1 MRFEPRK
8 GTRKPRA
15 PVFRTSFHV
24 LSKAPPNDRCNS
36 AAALVGLA
44 ERAGKFYRRSSEDW
58 LACGNLLLEA
68 KKVCQHGEWSVFLED
83 AGIGCTCY
91 HPLFV
96 FNQFGDLERCAL
108 RPGNVHSAHEWRDV
122 LDPVVARYRNKTPRR
137 YFRGDAAFASPE
149 VYEFLE
155 AEGFKYAIRLP
166 ANKVLHDSIAHLLKR
181 PRRSA
186 AEGSSSVLRE
196 LQLSGRYDAVR
207 WGRPLHRIDDAPCTM
222 PVLACDMLR

>member
-1 MRFEPRK
+1 M
-8 GTRKPRA
+8 
-15 PVFRTSFHV
+15 
-24 LSKAPPNDRCNS
+24 
-36 AAALVGLA
+36 
-44 ERAGKFYRRSSEDW
+44 
-58 LACGNLLLEA
+58 LLEA
-68 KKVCQHGEWSVFLED
+68 KKVCPHGEWSVFLED

-108 RPGNVHSAHEWRDV
+108 RPGNVHSAHEWRDM

-181 PRRSA
+181 P
-186 AEGSSSVLRE
+186 V
-196 LQLSGRYDAVR
+196 
-207 WGRPLHRIDDAPCTM
+207 GRPPKEVRRYYANFSYRAGMTPLDGGVHSIASMMHPAPCPSLPAICCAKASSCAPLRI
-222 PVLACDMLR
+222 PVVPGILIPD